1 MLEEI
6 KDKILLKISAA
17 LDNPVSPETL
27 GVMGKIVA
35 QFEENEIRKSKRLDL
50 SDIKNDL
57 LDIVE
62 AMPAAKDKPSKKE
75 AL

>member
-6 KDKILLKISAA
+6 KEKILQKISTA

-27 GVMGKIVA
+27 GVMGEIVA
-35 QFEENEIRKSKRLDL
+35 QFEKNEIRKNKKLDL

-57 LDIVE
+57 LDIME
-62 AMPAAKDKPSKKE
+62 AMPVSKDKSGKKE